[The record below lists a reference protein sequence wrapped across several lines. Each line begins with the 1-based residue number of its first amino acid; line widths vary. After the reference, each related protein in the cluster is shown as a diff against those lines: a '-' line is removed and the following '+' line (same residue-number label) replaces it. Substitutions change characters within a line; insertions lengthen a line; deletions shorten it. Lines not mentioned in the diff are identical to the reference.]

1 MNKAIKEKEEKIYL
15 GLKII
20 CCVVIAVAAGWNI
33 SKLSSIHVLY
43 DEFGYSASAAY
54 YAGHD
59 WSSVANHSAY
69 YGYGYGMLL
78 SILMRLAQG
87 NMTLYY
93 QMGIMLNILMLIGSF
108 WVSCSVGRRLFP
120 KVSKYVIVVFACLTT
135 FYSNTMCQSNILW
148 TETILYFLFWLSLWF
163 MIRILDRQKISD
175 MLGLSVTAVYM
186 YMVHQRAIVIIIAVL
201 MVMAIRAVISKDKKT
216 GVIILLFIILM
227 IGLDSLLKTDIKQG
241 MWGTGL
247 SNSNDFSGQSS
258 KIVDIFTTW
267 SGFRLFITGVL
278 GKVYYLLSASLLFVG
293 FYAAGVINK
302 IVKKDCTDAYVHTYL
317 ALCLAG
323 ATAVSAIFML
333 YGSRQ
338 DTLIYGRYTEYV
350 IGPILMLGMLYLWS
364 QEYSKAAFRA
374 ILLLTVGTAA
384 VVYVKLA
391 RTGWTAYNMIC
402 AIGLSQIFDGG
413 HPAGIQPLIGAIIS
427 ILLCMLMV
435 LFVKRRKQNVYV
447 LVMTG
452 LVPLAFWS
460 YTNYNVMDVI
470 ARTSES
476 NAFYEETADSLREYS
491 EDGEIPIYY
500 LTQAAD
506 FESRY
511 IEVVQYYLCDIPI
524 TYVEDEDKEDYD
536 LSAGI
541 LVMDQRCADISGVL
555 SDFQMVQQVGDMYIF
570 VPII

>member
-1 MNKAIKEKEEKIYL
+1 M
-15 GLKII
+15 
-20 CCVVIAVAAGWNI
+20 
-33 SKLSSIHVLY
+33 
-43 DEFGYSASAAY
+43 
-54 YAGHD
+54 
-59 WSSVANHSAY
+59 
-69 YGYGYGMLL
+69 
-78 SILMRLAQG
+78 
-87 NMTLYY
+87 
-93 QMGIMLNILMLIGSF
+93 
-108 WVSCSVGRRLFP
+108 
-120 KVSKYVIVVFACLTT
+120 
-135 FYSNTMCQSNILW
+135 
-148 TETILYFLFWLSLWF
+148 
-163 MIRILDRQKISD
+163 
-175 MLGLSVTAVYM
+175 
-186 YMVHQRAIVIIIAVL
+186 
-201 MVMAIRAVISKDKKT
+201 
-216 GVIILLFIILM
+216 
-227 IGLDSLLKTDIKQG
+227 
-241 MWGTGL
+241 
-247 SNSNDFSGQSS
+247 
-258 KIVDIFTTW
+258 
-267 SGFRLFITGVL
+267 
-278 GKVYYLLSASLLFVG
+278 
-293 FYAAGVINK
+293 
-302 IVKKDCTDAYVHTYL
+302 
-317 ALCLAG
+317 
-323 ATAVSAIFML
+323 
-333 YGSRQ
+333 
-338 DTLIYGRYTEYV
+338 
-350 IGPILMLGMLYLWS
+350 
-364 QEYSKAAFRA
+364 
-374 ILLLTVGTAA
+374 GTAA

-413 HPAGIQPLIGAIIS
+413 HPAGIQPLIGAIIA

-555 SDFQMVQQVGDMYIF
+555 SDFQVVQQVGDMYIF

>member
-1 MNKAIKEKEEKIYL
+1 MNRAIKDKEEKIYL

-20 CCVVIAVAAGWNI
+20 CCVLIAVAAGWNI

-54 YAGHD
+54 YAGYD

-93 QMGIMLNILMLIGSF
+93 QMGIMFNILMLIGSF
-108 WVSCSVGRRLFP
+108 WISCSVGRRLFP
-120 KVSKYVIVVFACLTT
+120 KVSKYTIVVFACLTT

-148 TETILYFLFWLSLWF
+148 TETPLYFLFWLSLWF
-163 MIRILDRQKISD
+163 MIRVLDRQKISD

-216 GVIILLFIILM
+216 GVILLLFIVVM
-227 IGLDSLLKTDIKQG
+227 IGLDSLLKADIKQG

-258 KIVDIFTTW
+258 KIIDIFTTW

-278 GKVYYLLSASLLFVG
+278 GKIYYLLTASLLFVG

-302 IVKKDCTDAYVHTYL
+302 IIKKDCTDAYVHTYL

-364 QEYSKAAFRA
+364 REYSKAAFRA

-384 VVYVKLA
+384 VVYVKLV
-391 RTGWTAYNMIC
+391 RTGWTAYNMVC

-413 HPAGIQPLIGAIIS
+413 HPAGIQPLIGAIIA

-435 LFVKRRKQNVYV
+435 LFVKRGKKNVYV

-452 LVPLAFWS
+452 LVTLAFWG
-460 YTNYNVMDVI
+460 YTNYNAMDVI
-470 ARTSES
+470 ARTSEN
-476 NAFYEETADSLREYS
+476 NAFYEETADSLRVYS

-511 IEVVQYYLCDIPI
+511 VEVVQYYLCDIPI
-524 TYVEDEDKEDYD
+524 IYVEDEDKEDYA

-555 SDFQMVQQVGDMYIF
+555 SDFQVVQQVGDMYIF